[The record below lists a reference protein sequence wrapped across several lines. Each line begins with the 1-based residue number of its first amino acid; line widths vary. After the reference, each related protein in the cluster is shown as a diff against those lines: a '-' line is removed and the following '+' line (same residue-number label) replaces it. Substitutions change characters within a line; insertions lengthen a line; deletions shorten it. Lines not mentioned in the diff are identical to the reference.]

1 MTPFLVFLF
10 IDFSVYSQTV
20 IDIKFL
26 PKKINETSGL
36 EYLNGNFITHN
47 DSGGKEKL
55 YEFSKDGKIISE
67 HYIMIVEKIT
77 IGKISLQIPIIST
90 LQILETILV
99 IEITLIF

>member
-1 MTPFLVFLF
+1 MKFVTFFNNLLRIIPLIVFLF
-10 IDFSVYSQTV
+10 IDLSVHSQTI

-55 YEFSKDGKIISE
+55 YEFSKDGKVKV
-67 HYIMIVEKIT
+67 YT
-77 IGKISLQIPIIST
+77 
-90 LQILETILV
+90 
-99 IEITLIF
+99 

>member
-1 MTPFLVFLF
+1 MEFVTFFNNLLRITPLIVYLF
-10 IDFSVYSQTV
+10 IDLSVQSQTI

-55 YEFSKDGKIISE
+55 SY
-67 HYIMIVEKIT
+67 
-77 IGKISLQIPIIST
+77 
-90 LQILETILV
+90 
-99 IEITLIF
+99 